1 MDTKNLL
8 VIRVRGI
15 IDYKRSKELTRIYKE
30 QLGEQ
35 PFVIIDDEVRE
46 IEPFYDYRESNQ
58 TEGQNDE
65 RFVSVFE
72 KVQVAA
78 EYYAKQ
84 GYSYTEAL
92 NKAREENGMPKL
104 EESEIETIPLYS
116 HEGKVADVT
125 VLKGET
131 INVAPGTFENLMNAG
146 KNESFDDVDFND
158 DEKDE

>member
-58 TEGQNDE
+58 TE
-65 RFVSVFE
+65 
-72 KVQVAA
+72 
-78 EYYAKQ
+78 KQ
-84 GYSYTEAL
+84 EITYNADLMDLS
-92 NKAREENGMPKL
+92 KL
-104 EESEIETIPLYS
+104 TPVLPNSGTIPLVFQ
-116 HEGKVADVT
+116 EGKVADVKIEDGEI
-125 VLKGET
+125 KG
-131 INVAPGTFENLMNAG
+131 VYPGGPIKDLDDLMNVG
-146 KNESFDDVDFND
+146 KNESFDDVEFNE
-158 DEKDE
+158 EKEE